1 MKEIRPEDIKVILA
15 TDCGSTTT
23 KAILIE
29 KHDDEYRL
37 VVRGEAP
44 TTVEAPFE
52 DVTMGVLNAVAE
64 VEELSG
70 RKLLD
75 ENDKII
81 SPTSE
86 SDGKKIGTDIYV
98 STSSAGGGLQMMVA
112 GVVRSM
118 TAESAERAAL
128 GAGSIVMDVIAS
140 NDKRLPHE
148 QIERIRRLRP
158 DMILLSGG
166 IDGGTIT
173 HVVEIAELISGAD
186 PRPRLGSGYNLPV
199 IFAGNKDARDA
210 IKNTLADKV
219 DLGIVDNLRPVLER
233 ENLLPAR
240 EKIHDLF
247 MEHVMAQAPGYSK
260 LMNWTDVPIMPT
272 PGAVGAI
279 MKTIADINKIEVLG
293 VDIGGATTDV
303 FSVFQDVFNRTVSAN
318 LGMSYSVSNVFAE
331 ATLPMVMRW
340 VPFNMDERDLR
351 NRVKNK
357 MIRPTTIPQSMEEL
371 IFEQAIAKEALRLA
385 LIQHKSFATVLKG
398 VQQQRTIADAF
409 DQKGSGGT
417 LVNMMTLNMLIG
429 SGGVLS
435 HAPRRQQSALMMIDA
450 FQPEG
455 ITRLAVDSIF
465 MMPQLGVLA
474 QVHPK
479 AATEVFDKDCLIH
492 LGTCIAPVGEA
503 KSGKPLM
510 KYKLELPDG
519 KTEEGELAAG
529 VMLKFDL
536 GFDPETNLPLKAKAI
551 LEPERGFDVGMGK
564 GTRYETTVSGGISGL
579 ILDGRGRPFS
589 PPENEKT
596 RVEKLIEWMTALDV
610 YPLEALNR

>member
-1 MKEIRPEDIKVILA
+1 MKPEDIKVILA

-29 KHDDEYRL
+29 YHDGEYRL
-37 VVRGEAP
+37 IVRGEAP
-44 TTVEAPFE
+44 TTVETPFE
-52 DVTMGVLNAVAE
+52 DVTMGVLNAVQE
-64 VEELSG
+64 VVELSG

-81 SPTSE
+81 SPR
-86 SDGKKIGTDIYV
+86 SDDNGSKVGTDIYI

-128 GAGSIVMDVIAS
+128 GAGAIVMDVIAS

-148 QIERIRRLRP
+148 QIQRIRHLRP

-166 IDGGTIT
+166 IDGGTTT
-173 HVVEIAELISGAD
+173 HVVEIAELISAAD
-186 PRPRLGSGYNLPV
+186 PRPRLGSSYKLPV
-199 IFAGNKDARDA
+199 IFAGNKEARDSITA
-210 IKNTLADKV
+210 TLGDKV

-260 LMNWTDVPIMPT
+260 LMNWADAPIMPT

-279 MKTIADINKIEVLG
+279 IKTISDMEGIEALG

-318 LGMSYSVSNVFAE
+318 LGMSYSVSNVFKE
-331 ATLPMVMRW
+331 TGLTNVMRW
-340 VPFNMDERDLR
+340 VPFHLDERDLR
-351 NRVKNK
+351 NRIKNK

-371 IFEQAIAKEALRLA
+371 IFEQAVAREALRLA
-385 LIQHKSFATVLKG
+385 FKQHKEFATVLKG

-409 DQKGSGGT
+409 AQTSSGQT
-417 LVNMMTLNMLIG
+417 LVNMMSLNMLIG

-435 HAPRRQQSALMMIDA
+435 HAPRRQQAALMTIDA

-455 ITRLAVDSIF
+455 VTRLAVDSIF
-465 MMPQLGVLA
+465 MMPQLGVLSV
-474 QVHPK
+474 VHK
-479 AATEVFDKDCLIH
+479 NAATEVFEKDCLIH
-492 LGTCIAPVGEA
+492 LGTCVAPCGSFKGNKA
-503 KSGKPLM
+503 LM
-510 KYKLELPDG
+510 KYKFELPG
-519 KTEEGELAAG
+519 GETVEGELMTG
-529 VMLKFDL
+529 TMKLIKL
-536 GFDPETNLPLKAKAI
+536 GFDEETGIPLKAKAV
-551 LEPERGFDVGMGK
+551 LEPDRHQDVGAGK
-564 GTRYETTVSGGISGL
+564 GHKLETTVSGGVVGI
-579 ILDGRGRPFS
+579 ILDGRGRPFT
-589 PPENEKT
+589 PPNEDSI
-596 RVEKLIEWMTALDV
+596 RIQKLKEWITELDV
-610 YPLEALNR
+610 YSAEALDRD